1 MNPFKLSV
9 ILPAYNEGRQVAT
22 SIGDTAL
29 ALAGCPYEVIVV
41 DDGSTD
47 DTLAQAQ
54 AAANDPCIKIVHHE
68 PNRGKGY
75 ALKHG
80 FSQATGDLIAFLDAD
95 NDLPPGQ
102 LLNLLQIMERDK
114 ADVVIGSKLHPDSK
128 LVYPRLRR
136 VVSLAYFSLV
146 HFLFGLPVHDTQ
158 TGIKLFRREVLE
170 RVFPHLQIEGFAFD
184 LELLVAAHLYG
195 YSIAEAPVVLDFQS
209 GSRPLDVLRAAVAMA
224 RDTFLV
230 FYWTSF
236 WKWLDPSLALKF
248 WTIVLVAGLVA
259 GSVGLGRLLNN
270 FGTTPPFDR
279 LFDILLLRFL
289 DRTVRDFV
297 LLIGGTGVLVI
308 AAIQLNRQIVMA
320 FSRRDRADFWSGA
333 ERPKRR
339 E

>member
-1 MNPFKLSV
+1 MKAFKLSV
-9 ILPAYNEGRQVAT
+9 ILPAYNEGQQIAT
-22 SIGDTAL
+22 TIRETAR
-29 ALAGCPYEVIVV
+29 ALVGCDHEIIVV

-47 DTLAQAQ
+47 DTLTQAR
-54 AAANDPCIKIVHHE
+54 AMANDPCVKIMHYE

-80 FSQATGDLIAFLDAD
+80 FAEATGVLVAFLDAD
-95 NDLPPGQ
+95 NDLPAGQ
-102 LLNLLQIMERDK
+102 LLKLLDIMERDE

-128 LVYPRLRR
+128 LVYPPLRR
-136 VVSLAYFSLV
+136 VVSWAYFSLV

-195 YSIAEAPVVLDFQS
+195 YSIAEAPIVLDFRT
-209 GSRPLDVLRAAVAMA
+209 GSRPLNVFRAAVAMA

-248 WTIVLVAGLVA
+248 WTVALIAGLIA
-259 GSVGLGRLLNN
+259 GSVGLGHLLNN
-270 FGTTPPFDR
+270 FGTTPPFDA
-279 LFDILLLRFL
+279 LFDLLLLRFL
-289 DRTVRDFV
+289 DRTVRDFI
-297 LLIGGTGVLVI
+297 LLIGGAGLLVI

-320 FSRRDRADFWSGA
+320 FSRRDRTDFWSA
-333 ERPKRR
+333 AKRPRRR